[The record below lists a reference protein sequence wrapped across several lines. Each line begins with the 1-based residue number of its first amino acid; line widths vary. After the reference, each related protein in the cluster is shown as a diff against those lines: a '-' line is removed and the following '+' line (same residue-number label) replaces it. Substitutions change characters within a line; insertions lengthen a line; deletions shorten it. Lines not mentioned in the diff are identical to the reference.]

1 MKFNDAIF
9 GAVLLVLGIAVLVH
23 VPSFPQM
30 AGQKVGPALFP
41 GLIAAGLVAC
51 ALILI
56 VNGVKQRAVQP
67 WVNTGDWTRS
77 RRHIGAFFVTIG
89 AVIAYIMLADKLG
102 FLIIGPLVV
111 YRVWRSS
118 DHGNRRRDRRRV
130 RHSLRVLQAAS
141 GAAPLGRVDAIR
153 ILMPTLPGG

>member
-89 AVIAYIMLADKLG
+89 AAIASILLGDK
-102 FLIIGPLVV
+102 
-111 YRVWRSS
+111 
-118 DHGNRRRDRRRV
+118 
-130 RHSLRVLQAAS
+130 
-141 GAAPLGRVDAIR
+141 
-153 ILMPTLPGG
+153 PGLLLSRPP